1 MTAKRNPSRN
11 RRDLTADQRRDAV
24 ATHIRWFRNEGIDED
39 LLAAAMGMSTGH
51 LHRLIAEATSP
62 RRDAEQSAVSFLN
75 DRVITTL
82 KGLREL
88 VDHFPRARKLRGDA
102 YMDYVVAELDQ
113 LQEGDIHSLA
123 TCLPPLERDASRIRR
138 AIISAA
144 ARGVEFNYYLLHDSP
159 AQAFLK
165 SIEEGKRQE
174 ANDAGDNK
182 ALQKELDERKEAVD
196 NTFNWLRNATV
207 HASLVL
213 NAMLGEAARMD
224 LDELGHFD
232 LTSSERC
239 QLVSNP
245 DSVQRDNVA
254 GKPRKGVWFYW
265 LKTPWLGLN
274 EKIVYVTF
282 ADKNRKRVIRKEI
295 LDTDYMNQS
304 RPFELQDQQWTLID
318 YDVSEDLLKGLM
330 RTSRERITS
339 EEILKFYR
347 GISQ

>member
-11 RRDLTADQRRDAV
+11 KLTLTADERREAV
-24 ATHIRWFRNEGIDED
+24 ATHIRWFRDEGIDVD
-39 LLAAAMGMSTGH
+39 LLAAAMGMTAGH
-51 LHRLIAEATSP
+51 LHRLIAEATNP
-62 RRDAEQSAVSFLN
+62 RRDAEQSAISFLN
-75 DRVITTL
+75 DRVVTTL

-88 VDHFPRARKLRGDA
+88 VDHFPRARKLSGDA

-113 LQEGDIHSLA
+113 LQDGDIHSLA
-123 TCLPPLERDASRIRR
+123 TCIPPLERDASRIRR

-159 AQAFLK
+159 AQAFLN

-174 ANDAGDNK
+174 ANDAGDNR
-182 ALQKELDERKEAVD
+182 ALQKELDERKKAVD
-196 NTFNWLRNATV
+196 DTFNWLKNATM
-207 HASLVL
+207 HARLVL

-224 LDELGHFD
+224 LDEYGHFD
-232 LTSSERC
+232 LESSHRF
-239 QLVSNP
+239 QLISNP
-245 DSVQRDNVA
+245 DALEGGER
-254 GKPRKGVWFYW
+254 RKGVRFYW

-282 ADKNRKRVIRKEI
+282 ADKDRKRVIRKEI
-295 LDTDYMNQS
+295 LDTDYIHQS
-304 RPFELQDQQWTLID
+304 RPFKLQDQRWTLID

-339 EEILKFYR
+339 SEIRDFYR
-347 GISQ
+347 GIGQ